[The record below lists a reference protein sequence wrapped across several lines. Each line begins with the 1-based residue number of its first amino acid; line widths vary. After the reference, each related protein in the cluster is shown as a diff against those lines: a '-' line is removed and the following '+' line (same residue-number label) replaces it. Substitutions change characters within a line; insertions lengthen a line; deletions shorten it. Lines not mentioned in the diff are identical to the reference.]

1 MQSGAFIQ
9 LIVLFAGLA
18 SRMATL
24 STEMGDCVRGCE
36 AVCDRVLSIIDV
48 NWSISISRCLIL
60 TVTS

>member
-24 STEMGDCVRGCE
+24 STEMGACVQDCE
-36 AVCDRVLSIIDV
+36 AVCGRVMSVIDV
-48 NWSISISRCLIL
+48 NGSISISRY
-60 TVTS
+60 VDSN